1 MQKSQMQNEVLSFLS
16 NQVNIPIEA
25 LNATEE
31 LKNTGLDSFQIIEMV
46 LFIERKFGIVI
57 PDHAYTPGNL
67 RSVDSIVNCA
77 MEYKM

>member
-1 MQKSQMQNEVLSFLS
+1 MQKDQMQIEVLRFLS
-16 NQVNIPIEA
+16 NQINIPPEA
-25 LNATEE
+25 INTTDE
-31 LKNTGLDSFQIIEMV
+31 LKNIGLDSFQIIEMV
-46 LFIERKFGIVI
+46 LFIERKFGIAI